1 MEGPWRW
8 RSLGEALGENETHFF
23 SFPPVGR
30 VGQEVFRPNALRS
43 IIEGDRVLGIF
54 VNVDHL
60 V

>member
-1 MEGPWRW
+1 MEGPWRQ

-23 SFPPVGR
+23 SFPPMGGA
-30 VGQEVFRPNALRS
+30 GQEAFRPNALWS
-43 IIEGDRVLGIF
+43 IIEDDCALGIF